1 VTDPF
6 SGEKPA
12 SGTQSDLRTVIF
24 ARISWFFAPNEMSN
38 SARRVT
44 TIYQVHRDHS
54 AKPHY
59 FIHLEKN
66 RGRDAGHPSQH
77 QLTLAVEKGSAVFD
91 DLFGRVPALFCLFC
105 LVSGTETFRLDSA
118 VIHLGTMLCR

>member
-1 VTDPF
+1 MFDDWVRRCSF
-6 SGEKPA
+6 LR
-12 SGTQSDLRTVIF
+12 TQSDLRTVIF

-59 FIHLEKN
+59 FIHLEKK
-66 RGRDAGHPSQH
+66 R
-77 QLTLAVEKGSAVFD
+77 F
-91 DLFGRVPALFCLFC
+91 
-105 LVSGTETFRLDSA
+105 
-118 VIHLGTMLCR
+118 I